1 MPLMT
6 AELPRYDTI
15 ARAFLPRSEVT
26 SEDGTAPVEETMT
39 KTNQQTDNQARRPQ
53 ATEPAQAS
61 EPTNLS
67 FLYGSIGIQ
76 AVAAAARYS
85 DVRKKPA
92 ISDAILRIDQ
102 RFVESAG

>member
-1 MPLMT
+1 
-6 AELPRYDTI
+6 
-15 ARAFLPRSEVT
+15 
-26 SEDGTAPVEETMT
+26 VEETMT
-39 KTNQQTDNQARRPQ
+39 KTNQHTDNQAQCPQ
-53 ATEPAQAS
+53 ATAPAQAS

-67 FLYGSIGIQ
+67 FLYGTIGIQ

-92 ISDAILRIDQ
+92 HAHAVHRIDQ

>member
-1 MPLMT
+1 
-6 AELPRYDTI
+6 
-15 ARAFLPRSEVT
+15 
-26 SEDGTAPVEETMT
+26 VEETMT
-39 KTNQQTDNQARRPQ
+39 KTNQQIDQPTKRPQ
-53 ATEPAQAS
+53 ALAPVQAS

-85 DVRKKPA
+85 DTKPA
-92 ISDAILRIDQ
+92 YAQAIHRIDQ